1 MFDFAWSELLII
13 IVIAIVVVGPKDLP
27 RMMRVIGR
35 FVARARAIAGEFRM
49 GLDQLAREAE
59 LDELKKQGENLSK
72 MKPARFMKD
81 MIDPDG
87 DLEQKIDPNAKA
99 SKQKTEGHGK

>member
-27 RMMRVIGR
+27 RMMRVLGR
-35 FVARARAIAGEFRM
+35 LVARARAIAGEFRL

-59 LDELKKQGENLSK
+59 LDELKKQTDDISNLK
-72 MKPARFMKD
+72 PGRVMEDMMKPDAKD
-81 MIDPDG
+81 KG
-87 DLEQKIDPNAKA
+87 QGE
-99 SKQKTEGHGK
+99 

>member
-27 RMMRVIGR
+27 RMMRVLGR
-35 FVARARAIAGEFRM
+35 LVGRARAIAGEFRL

-59 LDELKKQGENLSK
+59 LDDLKKQGEDLSK
-72 MKPARFMKD
+72 MKPGKFMED
-81 MIDPDG
+81 MIDPNG
-87 DLEQKIDPNAKA
+87 DLRRKMDPN
-99 SKQKTEGHGK
+99 SKSEEQGK

>member
-35 FVARARAIAGEFRM
+35 FVGKARAIAGEFRM
-49 GLDQLAREAE
+49 GLDQLTREAE
-59 LDELKKQGENLSK
+59 LDELKKQGENISK
-72 MKPARFMKD
+72 MKPGKFMED
-81 MIDPDG
+81 MIDPKG
-87 DLEQKIDPNAKA
+87 DLRRKMDPD
-99 SKQKTEGHGK
+99 SKSKGQGE